1 REAGYTVDWT
11 VNDKGHPSFEL
22 REVPEA
28 LREAW
33 SSRKAEID
41 AALEA
46 RGTTRA
52 DATADQKQAAA
63 LDTRQAKDVQ
73 DRAALAEDWRS
84 TARTHGFEPEQ
95 RPLGRTLDAAERAA
109 AADTAVHRAA
119 EHLAERDAR
128 FSARD
133 LAHEARIASQ
143 GQASEK

>member
-1 REAGYTVDWT
+1 MANVTRDPETGAWRSIDSREIYAAQAEANALYMNELARGAREAGYTVDWT
-11 VNDKGHPSFEL
+11 VNDKCHPSFEL

-95 RPLGRTLDAAERAA
+95 RPLGRTLDAA
-109 AADTAVHRAA
+109 
-119 EHLAERDAR
+119 
-128 FSARD
+128 
-133 LAHEARIASQ
+133 
-143 GQASEK
+143 